1 VELESKVKLKTNNGI
16 EFLIDPHN
24 FEQVS
29 KHTWHFQR
37 YIRTTINGR
46 IIRLHNFLFGYAPKN
61 LEWDHIDRD
70 TRNNCQENLH
80 LVTHSQN
87 MRNKSVPRNNKSG
100 TKGVCWHIHARK
112 WIAQIKLDGKI
123 KHLGYFINLQD
134 AINIRKLAEVK
145 YL

>member
-1 VELESKVKLKTNNGI
+1 
-16 EFLIDPHN
+16 
-24 FEQVS
+24 
-29 KHTWHFQR
+29 
-37 YIRTTINGR
+37 
-46 IIRLHNFLFGYAPKN
+46 
-61 LEWDHIDRD
+61 
-70 TRNNCQENLH
+70 
-80 LVTHSQN
+80 